1 MPGAAESY
9 VSKIKDANGMSYKI
23 KDAEART
30 QISELSETV
39 AGIEV
44 PAAPVVDTETETLS
58 FYADDANDDEEED
71 S

>member
-30 QISELSETV
+30 QIEELSETV